1 MLMRQSDELNIQ
13 KCIDHELS
21 AQDTSDLLRRLDSIT
36 DGWKTLAC
44 GLLEDRRIRSFLTKG
59 QHTATSRA
67 WPQPFPARDSYES
80 SVRTEHS
87 TSTNECDPSLSPKG
101 RNQPQVIK
109 LNDVVRTWWSHPV
122 TSLTLCA
129 AIAFVS
135 GLLIPDFR
143 GTKSTGNNSLSQT
156 NSTVRSPLYPAVA
169 NAEQQYR
176 VELQPGGRSVEIPVV
191 TDLSKLY
198 ELDRRHPIFRGSKG
212 KSKNVQWMV
221 LPVEGN
227 KSMLIPVSEDSS
239 SDMQ

>member
-13 KCIDHELS
+13 KCVDHELS
-21 AQDTSDLLRRLDSIT
+21 AKDTSDLLRRLDSIT

-44 GLLEDRRIRSFLTKG
+44 GLLEDRRIRSILTKE
-59 QHTATSRA
+59 QNAATSRA
-67 WPQPFPARDSYES
+67 WSQPIPARVSYES

-87 TSTNECDPSLSPKG
+87 TAINDCDPSLSPKG
-101 RNQPQVIK
+101 KNQPRVSK
-109 LNDVVRTWWSHPV
+109 LNHVVQSWWSHPV

-143 GTKSTGNNSLSQT
+143 SKKSAGNNSLSQT
-156 NSTVRSPLYPAVA
+156 NSTVRSALAPAAA

-198 ELDRRHPIFRGSKG
+198 ELDRRHPIFRGSTG
-212 KSKNVQWMV
+212 KSQNVQWMV